1 MYWGLAGALF
11 SAVCCGVASVLQA
24 VAVRATSDVGPGFD
38 PRFLLRLLG
47 QWRYLG
53 GLGLNLVGLLAQV
66 SALRS
71 LPLFVA
77 QATQSAA
84 IPVTAVVAV
93 WWFGLRLR
101 RVEWTAVVLVCVG
114 LSLLGVASLGAGS
127 GRPGMGFHAALLVGT
142 GVLTVLGVAA
152 DRLPGRS
159 RSAVLGL
166 ISGLGFGAVGI
177 AIRVIPG
184 FAGLAGDPAAYAI
197 VVAGV
202 SATWCYAAAL
212 QRGDVIAPT
221 AMMLIGSTVPPAL
234 IGELM
239 LGDHA
244 RPGWAPVAVIG
255 FVIAVASALTLARFG
270 QIEFT
275 APPPSTPDG
284 RRRYARGLRN

>member
-1 MYWGLAGALF
+1 MTGYDQAVYWGLAGALC
-11 SAVCCGVASVLQA
+11 SAVCCGVASAMQA
-24 VAVRATSDVGPGFD
+24 VAVRANGDVEHGFD

-53 GLGLNLVGLLAQV
+53 ALALNLVGLLAQV
-66 SALRS
+66 GALRS

-84 IPVTAVVAV
+84 IPVTAVVSV
-93 WWFGLRLR
+93 WWFGLRMR
-101 RVEWTAVVLVCVG
+101 RVEWAAVGLVCVG
-114 LSLLGVASLGAGS
+114 LSLLGVASQGAGS
-127 GRPGMGFHAALLVGT
+127 GHPGVAFHWALLVAT
-142 GVLTVLGVAA
+142 GVLTLFGLAV
-152 DRLPGRS
+152 DRLPDRS
-159 RSAVLGL
+159 RSALLGL

-177 AIRVIPG
+177 AIRVVPG
-184 FAGLAGDPAAYAI
+184 FGPGALAGDPAAYAI

-221 AMMLIGSTVPPAL
+221 TMLLIGTTVPAAL

-239 LGDHA
+239 LGDQA
-244 RPGWAPVAVIG
+244 RPGWAPVAFIG

-270 QIEFT
+270 QIEVPERSS
-275 APPPSTPDG
+275 AQV
-284 RRRYARGLRN
+284 RA